1 MSEARKI
8 RKPMKPGPLRGLSGK
23 VLLLTIV
30 FVMLGEILIFVPSIA
45 NFRLTWL
52 KNRAAQAEIAAL
64 AIEAAP
70 TRMLSPDLR
79 NQLLEGAG
87 VRVVALQQGDKRQLV
102 LRSDIDSMID
112 ASYDLR
118 TLKWFPAIVDAFTTM
133 VAGDGRIIGVTDVPP
148 NMSGD
153 SIQIALDETP
163 LRTAMFRYALNILI
177 LSIILSFLVAG
188 LVFVALNRVLVQPM
202 QRLTR
207 NMLAFAERPEDPT
220 LLIEP
225 SKRRDEIGDAEHE
238 LHDMQQQIVTMLQQK
253 NRLAALGLAVSKVT
267 HDLRNMLSSA
277 QIISDRLSTVNDPTV
292 QKFAPKLIASL
303 DRAITFCMQTLT
315 YGRAQESPPQ
325 REKLDLKP
333 LVDDV
338 IDSIVLQA
346 SQRVTLYNN
355 VTSHLIVDADREHLF
370 RILNNLM
377 RNSVQAI
384 ESHLG
389 NVPDSPNGSITL
401 RAWRDGAVATLEIKD
416 NGPGIPERVQA
427 HLFEAFQS
435 ASRPG
440 GTGLG
445 LAIASE
451 LVQAH
456 GGGITLAETSDKGTT
471 FLITLPDHVSELRT
485 GRRGEQVPAE

>member
-355 VTSHLIVDADREHLF
+355 VTSQLIVDADREHLF

-389 NVPDSPNGSITL
+389 SVPDSPNGSITL